1 MDRARLVLE
10 LKQLV
15 IDECQKDV
23 TPADIGDDA
32 LLIGKKS
39 VLELDS
45 LDALQVSLAVK
56 QRYGKAVEGGNKGR
70 KVLMSINTLAD
81 FILA

>member
-39 VLELDS
+39 ALGLDS